1 MSSALKAFT
10 RGTFTFAE
18 IIIAAGVV
26 SSLAAIALLSSLGLR
41 AFPRMGK
48 RRFDRLSNLEL
59 AEIASVLVR
68 FDHRAGFIEY
78 TD

>member
-10 RGTFTFAE
+10 RGTLTFAE

-48 RRFDRLSNLEL
+48 KT
-59 AEIASVLVR
+59 VR
-68 FDHRAGFIEY
+68 
-78 TD
+78 